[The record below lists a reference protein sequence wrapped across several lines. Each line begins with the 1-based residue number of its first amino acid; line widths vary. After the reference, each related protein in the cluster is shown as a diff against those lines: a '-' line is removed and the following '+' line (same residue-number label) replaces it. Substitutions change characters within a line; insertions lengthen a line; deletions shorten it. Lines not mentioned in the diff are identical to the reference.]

1 MKKILLV
8 TVVSFVLV
16 GVLSFVALNVMTWA
30 VKGIEKHNR
39 SDHSQVQAG
48 PKAN

>member
-8 TVVSFVLV
+8 TVVSFVVV
-16 GVLSFVALNVMTWA
+16 GVLSFLALNVMSWA
-30 VKGIEKHNR
+30 VKGLEKHNR
-39 SDHSQVQAG
+39 PDHSQVQPS